1 MLIPI
6 RYNLRSLV
14 VRRATT
20 LATALGISLVVWVL
34 ASAMMLAEGVRRT
47 LGSAGR
53 ADVAIVLR
61 NGSDAE
67 LGSTVEEQQVG
78 LVLAMP
84 GVRREGGQPIGA
96 GETVVIIAAEKVGS
110 AGVSNLQLRGIT
122 ETGEKLRPTVK
133 LQDGR
138 RPTPGA
144 DEAMIGSKIRG
155 RFKGIELGQRFDIK
169 KNRPIAIVGVFED
182 GGSAHESEV
191 WVDGDIVRSSFGR
204 GATVSSVRV
213 KLDALESFDTFKTH
227 VEQDKRLGLLAMR
240 ETDYYEKASEGTGKF
255 IRILGTL
262 IAMCFALGAM
272 IGASNTMYASVAN
285 RRREIGV
292 LRALGFSRIGILISF
307 LFESVLLALLG
318 GVIGV
323 VAALGTGSLKFS
335 VLNQSTWSEMVFSFQ
350 PTPSIILGSLV
361 AAAVVGILGGF
372 LPAVR
377 AARVSPLEALRG

>member
-138 RPTPGA
+138 RPTPGRPRT
-144 DEAMIGSKIRG
+144 ICTHRRQGQ
-155 RFKGIELGQRFDIK
+155 GIFQ
-169 KNRPIAIVGVFED
+169 
-182 GGSAHESEV
+182 
-191 WVDGDIVRSSFGR
+191 FGR
-204 GATVSSVRV
+204 RSFEPGAR
-213 KLDALESFDTFKTH
+213 
-227 VEQDKRLGLLAMR
+227 
-240 ETDYYEKASEGTGKF
+240 
-255 IRILGTL
+255 
-262 IAMCFALGAM
+262 
-272 IGASNTMYASVAN
+272 
-285 RRREIGV
+285 
-292 LRALGFSRIGILISF
+292 
-307 LFESVLLALLG
+307 
-318 GVIGV
+318 
-323 VAALGTGSLKFS
+323 
-335 VLNQSTWSEMVFSFQ
+335 
-350 PTPSIILGSLV
+350 P
-361 AAAVVGILGGF
+361 AAAI
-372 LPAVR
+372 
-377 AARVSPLEALRG
+377 